1 MENKKKLLSPTSPIC
16 SKSAYYIY
24 ACCVARDVGKLIIL
38 FFLERSR
45 TTIHESEKIVSGTLL
60 ERSRTSSKNAQ
71 KYPKIGSNFDTS
83 MGYCSRTT
91 LNFAE
96 IILPIFRLYVLFMY
110 ANFQPSTM
118 LLKKLVLKNIRK
130 FCGKIVVIWAFWH
143 FNWLL

>member
-1 MENKKKLLSPTSPIC
+1 MMENKKLLLPKSPIC

-83 MGYCSRTT
+83 TGYCSRTI

-110 ANFQPSTM
+110 AKFQPSTM
-118 LLKKLVLKNIRK
+118 LLKKLVLKISENFVAK
-130 FCGKIVVIWAFWH
+130 LW
-143 FNWLL
+143 